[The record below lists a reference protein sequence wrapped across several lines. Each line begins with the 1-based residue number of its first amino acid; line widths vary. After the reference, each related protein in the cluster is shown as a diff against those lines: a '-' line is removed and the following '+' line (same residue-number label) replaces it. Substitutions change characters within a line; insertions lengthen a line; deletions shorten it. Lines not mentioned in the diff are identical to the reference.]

1 MMALVM
7 IGMGVS
13 TVVSSRYAKPAL
25 ENAIK
30 AQMNGTVRAIQN
42 QMVSWLNQIQQD
54 LSMWTETD
62 SLQSELAIQ
71 SSLSEDAQ

>member
-13 TVVSSRYAKPAL
+13 TVVSSRYAKTAL